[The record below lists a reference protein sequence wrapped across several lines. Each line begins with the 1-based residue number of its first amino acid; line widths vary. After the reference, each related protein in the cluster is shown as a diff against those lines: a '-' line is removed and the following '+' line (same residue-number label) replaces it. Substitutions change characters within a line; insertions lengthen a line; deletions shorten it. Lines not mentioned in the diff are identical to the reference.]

1 MMFPKAVKMILNGS
15 CKFGLIVALVF
26 TCALAMIGAVA
37 LAQETGTIT
46 GLVFDPQGATGPSI
60 EVELRWNDAG
70 GEMCWTPPNCPK
82 AKKPR
87 IKSVHVTKGMDGKF
101 SAKVAAGNWDVF
113 ACHDGLVPTCTTVS
127 VEAEK
132 TTNIELR
139 LPRYV
144 ATSLQ

>member
-1 MMFPKAVKMILNGS
+1 MLFPKAVKMILNGS
-15 CKFGLIVALVF
+15 GKLVLIVALVF
-26 TCALAMIGAVA
+26 PLAVAMSGAVA
-37 LAQETGTIT
+37 LAKETGTIT
-46 GLVFDPQGATGPSI
+46 GLVFDPQGATGPRI
-60 EVELRWNDAG
+60 EVELRWNDAS
-70 GEMCWTPPNCPK
+70 GEMCWTRPNCPK

-87 IKSVHVTKGMDGKF
+87 IKSVHVTTGADGKF

-113 ACHDGLVPTCTTVS
+113 VYHDGLVPTCTTVS